1 MLNVAVLV
9 SGGGTNLQAILDAK
23 AAGAL
28 PHAKIA
34 LVLASKPGAYA
45 LERASKAGVP
55 GIVVARK
62 SYAAPE
68 EYDAAL
74 LAALREHRIDV
85 VVLAGFLSI
94 LGPSVIAAYPERILN
109 VHPSLI
115 PSFCGAGY
123 YGLRVHEAALAKGV
137 KVTGAT
143 VHFVNEVPDGGRI
156 LLQQAVDVLPGD
168 TPETLQKRVMEQ
180 AEWKLLPRALAQL
193 TEELDAADGPAA
205 PRKEEKDMDHL
216 SLAAELAVNTYP
228 GRGIVLGRSEDGKS
242 AVIAYFIMGRSA
254 NSRNRV
260 FDPVPERGGICTMA
274 ADPDKLED
282 PSLIIYNPVLTLGKT
297 HIVTNGDQTDT
308 IFDLM
313 SQGKSFADAL
323 RTRTFEPDG
332 PNYTPRISA
341 VVYAD
346 GSYQMSILKSADGN
360 GDSVQR
366 YFFDYPQPVAGEG
379 HFISTYKHNGNPI
392 PSFEGEP
399 LRFACPR
406 TIGDFA
412 HGLWQNL
419 NPDNKVSLFARVID
433 LDSGETGDMIFNKYD
448 AVNSDLDDPEEPELL
463 PEELELL
470 AKLDAEAE

>member
-1 MLNVAVLV
+1 MNFVW
-9 SGGGTNLQAILDAK
+9 TAK
-23 AAGAL
+23 APTLGRWQRVSADG
-28 PHAKIA
+28 
-34 LVLASKPGAYA
+34 
-45 LERASKAGVP
+45 E
-55 GIVVARK
+55 AR
-62 SYAAPE
+62 S
-68 EYDAAL
+68 
-74 LAALREHRIDV
+74 
-85 VVLAGFLSI
+85 LSVKENNN
-94 LGPSVIAAYPERILN
+94 GKDQPERL
-109 VHPSLI
+109 S
-115 PSFCGAGY
+115 
-123 YGLRVHEAALAKGV
+123 GLQRVPRPRHCSGNA
-137 KVTGAT
+137 
-143 VHFVNEVPDGGRI
+143 PDGRQMFIG
-156 LLQQAVDVLPGD
+156 
-168 TPETLQKRVMEQ
+168 
-180 AEWKLLPRALAQL
+180 
-193 TEELDAADGPAA
+193 
-205 PRKEEKDMDHL
+205 
-216 SLAAELAVNTYP
+216 
-228 GRGIVLGRSEDGKS
+228 
-242 AVIAYFIMGRSA
+242 YFIMGRSE

-412 HGLWQNL
+412 MACG
-419 NPDNKVSLFARVID
+419 R
-433 LDSGETGDMIFNKYD
+433 T
-448 AVNSDLDDPEEPELL
+448 
-463 PEELELL
+463 
-470 AKLDAEAE
+470 

>member
-1 MLNVAVLV
+1 MLNIAVLV
-9 SGGGTNLQAILDAK
+9 SGGGTNLQALLDSEAR
-23 AAGAL
+23 GEN
-28 PHAKIA
+28 PNGRIT
-34 LVLASKPGAYA
+34 LVVASKPGVYA
-45 LERASKAGVP
+45 LERAAKAGVE
-55 GIVVARK
+55 GCVVRRK
-62 SYAAPE
+62 DYASSE
-68 EYDAAL
+68 DFDAAL
-74 LAALREHRIDV
+74 LKTLKDHNIDL
-85 VVLAGFLSI
+85 VVLAGFLSV
-94 LGPSVIAAYPERILN
+94 LGPSVIEAYPRRILN
-109 VHPSLI
+109 VHPALI
-115 PSFCGAGY
+115 PSFCGPGM
-123 YGLRVHEAALAKGV
+123 YGLRPHEAALARGC

-143 VHFVNEVPDGGRI
+143 VHFVNEECDGGPI
-156 LLQQAVDVLPGD
+156 LLQKAVDILPGD
-168 TPETLQKRVMEQ
+168 TPEVLQKRVMEQ
-180 AEWKLLPRALAQL
+180 AEGAVAAGDWGSSVIGEFDMEKINLNEYLASN
-193 TEELDAADGPAA
+193 E
-205 PRKEEKDMDHL
+205 
-216 SLAAELAVNTYP
+216 YP
-228 GRGIVLGRSEDGKS
+228 GRGIAVAMAPDGRQMFIG
-242 AVIAYFIMGRSA
+242 YFIMGRSE

-260 FDPVPERGGICTMA
+260 FDPVPERGGICTIA
-274 ADPDKLED
+274 ADPAKLED

-308 IFDLM
+308 IYDLM

-412 HGLWQNL
+412 QGLWSSL

-448 AVNSDLDDPEEPELL
+448 AVCSDLDDPEEPELL

-470 AKLDAEAE
+470 KKLDAEEKQD

>member
-1 MLNVAVLV
+1 MGFLLFV
-9 SGGGTNLQAILDAK
+9 SLLYKCICSLFFCLIGQ
-23 AAGAL
+23 
-28 PHAKIA
+28 
-34 LVLASKPGAYA
+34 
-45 LERASKAGVP
+45 
-55 GIVVARK
+55 
-62 SYAAPE
+62 
-68 EYDAAL
+68 
-74 LAALREHRIDV
+74 LAALDRGADPAVELRTVEGAV
-85 VVLAGFLSI
+85 VGLGVELVLVHGI
-94 LGPSVIAAYPERILN
+94 GGVEVYQHKVGVIAR
-109 VHPSLI
+109 
-115 PSFCGAGY
+115 
-123 YGLRVHEAALAKGV
+123 
-137 KVTGAT
+137 
-143 VHFVNEVPDGGRI
+143 
-156 LLQQAVDVLPGD
+156 LQ
-168 TPETLQKRVMEQ
+168 
-180 AEWKLLPRALAQL
+180 
-193 TEELDAADGPAA
+193 
-205 PRKEEKDMDHL
+205 
-216 SLAAELAVNTYP
+216 
-228 GRGIVLGRSEDGKS
+228 
-242 AVIAYFIMGRSA
+242 
-254 NSRNRV
+254 
-260 FDPVPERGGICTMA
+260 
-274 ADPDKLED
+274 
-282 PSLIIYNPVLTLGKT
+282 LTLGKT

-308 IFDLM
+308 IYDLM

-412 HGLWQNL
+412 QGLWSSL

-448 AVNSDLDDPEEPELL
+448 AVCSDLDDPEEPELL

-470 AKLDAEAE
+470 KKLDAEEKQD

>member
-1 MLNVAVLV
+1 MEKINLN
-9 SGGGTNLQAILDAK
+9 DY
-23 AAGAL
+23 
-28 PHAKIA
+28 
-34 LVLASKPGAYA
+34 LAS
-45 LERASKAGVP
+45 
-55 GIVVARK
+55 
-62 SYAAPE
+62 
-68 EYDAAL
+68 
-74 LAALREHRIDV
+74 
-85 VVLAGFLSI
+85 
-94 LGPSVIAAYPERILN
+94 
-109 VHPSLI
+109 
-115 PSFCGAGY
+115 
-123 YGLRVHEAALAKGV
+123 
-137 KVTGAT
+137 
-143 VHFVNEVPDGGRI
+143 NE
-156 LLQQAVDVLPGD
+156 
-168 TPETLQKRVMEQ
+168 
-180 AEWKLLPRALAQL
+180 
-193 TEELDAADGPAA
+193 
-205 PRKEEKDMDHL
+205 
-216 SLAAELAVNTYP
+216 YP
-228 GRGIVLGRSEDGKS
+228 GRGIAVAMAPDGRQMFIG
-242 AVIAYFIMGRSA
+242 YFIMGRSE

-274 ADPDKLED
+274 ADPAKLED
-282 PSLIIYNPVLTLGKT
+282 P
-297 HIVTNGDQTDT
+297 

-463 PEELELL
+463 PEELEML